1 MQAQLQN
8 VEGVYFMVTS
18 WEVRFMKLW
27 KIGQN
32 YSSEKMSLET
42 YTPVKSLH
50 IDLNIDLG
58 DIKAL
63 VLLITADCIINE
75 GRFY

>member
-1 MQAQLQN
+1 
-8 VEGVYFMVTS
+8 
-18 WEVRFMKLW
+18 
-27 KIGQN
+27 
-32 YSSEKMSLET
+32 MSLET

-63 VLLITADCIINE
+63 VLLITVDYIINE